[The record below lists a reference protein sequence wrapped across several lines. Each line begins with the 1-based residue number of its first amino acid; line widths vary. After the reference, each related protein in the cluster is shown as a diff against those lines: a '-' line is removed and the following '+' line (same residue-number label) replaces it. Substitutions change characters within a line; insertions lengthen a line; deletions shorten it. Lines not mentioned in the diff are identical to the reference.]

1 MTMAP
6 VPISPATLELLQIR
20 ELALRDRVQEV
31 LASYDPTR
39 EEHKLNPDA
48 EEPSEEP
55 PADSVSG
62 LLLEIARF
70 EALYA
75 KPSERPDWFGPI
87 EQLQLL
93 ALGSSG
99 PLLDLADEI
108 LSEVGGHGTKH
119 FYPCPCD
126 HLQKLLFDH
135 IEPILKDYEDL
146 SRDIKTLRRHVRLGA
161 KRGDPPKRIGVNGL
175 SDGEMPRSP
184 EVNGF

>member
-1 MTMAP
+1 MLKMQ
-6 VPISPATLELLQIR
+6 PIT
-20 ELALRDRVQEV
+20 ALDQ
-31 LASYDPTR
+31 
-39 EEHKLNPDA
+39 
-48 EEPSEEP
+48 
-55 PADSVSG
+55 
-62 LLLEIARF
+62 RF

-75 KPSERPDWFGPI
+75 KPSERPDWFEPI

-108 LSEVGGHGTKH
+108 LSEVEGHGTKH